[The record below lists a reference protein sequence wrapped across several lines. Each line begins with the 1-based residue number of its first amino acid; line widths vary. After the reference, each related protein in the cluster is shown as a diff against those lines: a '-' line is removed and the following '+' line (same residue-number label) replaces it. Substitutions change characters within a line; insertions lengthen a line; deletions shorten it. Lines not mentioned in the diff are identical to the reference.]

1 MIIGNNIDTNKIKQ
15 ALKDNRVC
23 LGGWTLSGS
32 VVIAE
37 IMAQAGFDWVCIDA
51 EHSPVSKETAMNMI
65 IAIERHDAE
74 PVVRIGSNV
83 EMEFKKFLD
92 AGARGILVP
101 MIKSASDVEKAISC
115 TKYSPVGN
123 RSFALPRATGY
134 GKYAEQYFKSA
145 NQSIFLGIMIEHI
158 QAVNNL
164 DSILSFDQIDNVFI
178 GPYDLS
184 GSIGKPGQFDDRE
197 FIQALEEIYLKASE
211 HKIPTGIHEVQP
223 TREKILNHIN
233 NGLKLIACGLD
244 TLFVLESAEK
254 CSNILL
260 K

>member
-1 MIIGNNIDTNKIKQ
+1 MEFNIAPNKIKQ
-15 ALKDNRVC
+15 ALKENRVS

-51 EHSPVSKETAMNMI
+51 EHSPVSKETVMNMI
-65 IAIERHDAE
+65 IAIERHGVE
-74 PVVRIGSNV
+74 PVVRIGLNV

-92 AGARGILVP
+92 SGARGIFVP
-101 MIKSASDVEKAISC
+101 MIKSASDVEKAISY
-115 TKYSPVGN
+115 TKYAPVGN

-134 GKYAEQYFKSA
+134 GKYSAQYFKSA

-164 DSILSFDQIDNVFI
+164 DSILSYDQIDAVFI

-184 GSIGKPGQFDDRE
+184 GSMGKPGQFDDKE
-197 FIQALEEIYLKASE
+197 YNQALELIYRKASE
-211 HKIPTGIHEVQP
+211 HNIPTGIHEVTP
-223 TREKILNHIN
+223 TREKIINHVK
-233 NGLKLIACGLD
+233 NGFKLIACGLD
-244 TLFVLESAEK
+244 TLFVLENAEK
-254 CSNILL
+254 YSNILS